1 MLRALGQAEPPRSVA
16 TVEDMALPVMLQHLG
31 DIAQSLDLPR
41 VTGPLRRLADH
52 DGPNGILTRTLS
64 TFLAVGSV
72 ADDAALRLRVHVNT
86 LRYRLRRIR
95 EVSGLDFEDADQM
108 LLAQLQLRLNE
119 VVSQPLV

>member
-1 MLRALGQAEPPRSVA
+1 
-16 TVEDMALPVMLQHLG
+16 MALPVMLQHLG

-41 VTGPLRRLADH
+41 VTGPLRCLADH
-52 DGPNGILTRTLS
+52 DGPNGVLTRTLS
-64 TFLAVGSV
+64 TSLAVGSV